1 MIALPALLATVEPKV
16 GPTFGT
22 TVANSARNALIFSL
36 LVICAYVALRF
47 QPKFALPVLIA
58 LFHDILITAG
68 VYALTGREVTSGT
81 IAAFLTILGFSLY
94 DTIIVFDRIREN
106 LPRMPRAA
114 FSQIVNRSM
123 SEVLTRSLATSFST
137 LLPVLALLLFGGTTL
152 KDFAFALLVG
162 IASGTYSSIFIASP
176 VLSAW
181 KEREPDFRARRDR
194 IVAAM
199 GTVPPFAEE
208 APVAKLD
215 EVEEEAEPEEGQETA
230 VTPASQAAGRRSQAE
245 ILAEAGLSR
254 EKEGAGDG
262 APEVPDE
269 VSEDQVVG
277 ASSDGETSTGPGRQ
291 DDKRRRQRGRRRK
304 HGRRR

>member
-1 MIALPALLATVEPKV
+1 
-16 GPTFGT
+16 
-22 TVANSARNALIFSL
+22 
-36 LVICAYVALRF
+36 
-47 QPKFALPVLIA
+47 
-58 LFHDILITAG
+58 
-68 VYALTGREVTSGT
+68 
-81 IAAFLTILGFSLY
+81 
-94 DTIIVFDRIREN
+94 
-106 LPRMPRAA
+106 
-114 FSQIVNRSM
+114 
-123 SEVLTRSLATSFST
+123 VLTRSLATSFST

-181 KEREPDFRARRDR
+181 KEREPDFRARRER

-215 EVEEEAEPEEGQETA
+215 EEEEEPEPEEAPEA
-230 VTPASQAAGRRSQAE
+230 LTPASQAAGRRSQAE

-254 EKEGAGDG
+254 EKEEAGDG
-262 APEVPDE
+262 VPDVPDE

-277 ASSDGETSTGPGRQ
+277 ASSDGETSTGPGQQ

>member
-1 MIALPALLATVEPKV
+1 
-16 GPTFGT
+16 
-22 TVANSARNALIFSL
+22 
-36 LVICAYVALRF
+36 
-47 QPKFALPVLIA
+47 
-58 LFHDILITAG
+58 
-68 VYALTGREVTSGT
+68 
-81 IAAFLTILGFSLY
+81 
-94 DTIIVFDRIREN
+94 
-106 LPRMPRAA
+106 
-114 FSQIVNRSM
+114 
-123 SEVLTRSLATSFST
+123 
-137 LLPVLALLLFGGTTL
+137 VLALLLFGGTTL

-181 KEREPDFRARRDR
+181 KEREPDFRARRER

-208 APVAKLD
+208 APVAKL
-215 EVEEEAEPEEGQETA
+215 EEEEEEAEPEEAPEA
-230 VTPASQAAGRRSQAE
+230 LTPASQAAGRRSQAE

-254 EKEGAGDG
+254 EKEGTGDG
-262 APEVPDE
+262 APDEVSEDE

-277 ASSDGETSTGPGRQ
+277 ASTDGEESAGPGRQ

>member
-1 MIALPALLATVEPKV
+1 
-16 GPTFGT
+16 
-22 TVANSARNALIFSL
+22 
-36 LVICAYVALRF
+36 
-47 QPKFALPVLIA
+47 
-58 LFHDILITAG
+58 
-68 VYALTGREVTSGT
+68 
-81 IAAFLTILGFSLY
+81 
-94 DTIIVFDRIREN
+94 
-106 LPRMPRAA
+106 
-114 FSQIVNRSM
+114 
-123 SEVLTRSLATSFST
+123 
-137 LLPVLALLLFGGTTL
+137 
-152 KDFAFALLVG
+152 
-162 IASGTYSSIFIASP
+162 

-254 EKEGAGDG
+254 EKEGTGDG
-262 APEVPDE
+262 APDEVSEDE

-277 ASSDGETSTGPGRQ
+277 ASTDGEESAGPGRQ